1 MISLE
6 GNDELRAVAL
16 GMKVIEREVKN
27 EINRATRAELKPI
40 WQTELDAS
48 MAGTN
53 TFTARLLRGSRVS
66 PGNPPTLYA
75 ATSRRPIGPS
85 KRLNPAEHYYLAEFG
100 GRDSLYRTYT
110 RRSENGGSHQVRRR
124 TNTGLPQQIRAG
136 RVVYPAASQ
145 AAPRLA
151 ALWTQVFVR
160 TVYEAS
166 EGKIH

>member
-1 MISLE
+1 MLSVD

-16 GMKVIEREVKN
+16 GMKLIERDVKN
-27 EINRATRAELKPI
+27 AVNRATRAELKPI

-53 TFTARLLRGSRVS
+53 SFTSRLLKGSRVS

-75 ATSRRPIGPS
+75 ATSKRGIGKS

-100 GRDSLYRTYT
+100 GRDSLYRRYT
-110 RRSENGGSHQVRRR
+110 RKSDNGGSHQVKRR
-124 TNTGLPQQIRAG
+124 TNTGLPLPFSKG

-145 AAPRLA
+145 AIPRLA
-151 ALWTQVFVR
+151 SLWVQVFVR
-160 TVYEAS
+160 TVYEAAD
-166 EGKIH
+166 GKSA